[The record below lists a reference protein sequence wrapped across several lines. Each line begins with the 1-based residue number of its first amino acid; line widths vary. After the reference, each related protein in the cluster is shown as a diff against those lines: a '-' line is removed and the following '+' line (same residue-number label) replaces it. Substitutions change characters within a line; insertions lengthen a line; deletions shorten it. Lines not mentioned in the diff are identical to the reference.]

1 MMAYVPTAT
10 GLITVATTSTPIG
23 RQRCNGPVAGLFDG
37 LFGPPAPPPR
47 PSSFEENAAR
57 AAELGV
63 QTPSYVTLLAG
74 EGWEVRQLQAMQV
87 VECDYE
93 KRPEGYEL
101 LGGFAQRG
109 ENEAGLAMPATA
121 PCLMMPLAR
130 PKRMWYMLPA
140 PHTPLDPDATPVPP
154 PLPLAADVLTCRSV
168 PAMTV
173 AVACFSGYAVPDV
186 VLSVRDKLARDLR
199 AAGVERSGGG
209 EQLTLDPK
217 P

>member
-121 PCLMMPLAR
+121 PYWSNFLGKRPPGYCLCCAFAVSEGLSVCQR
-130 PKRMWYMLPA
+130 LIFFDLPR
-140 PHTPLDPDATPVPP
+140 V
-154 PLPLAADVLTCRSV
+154 DVLYLTMMGSTTYSHSCLGV
-168 PAMTV
+168 V
-173 AVACFSGYAVPDV
+173 AEFA
-186 VLSVRDKLARDLR
+186 
-199 AAGVERSGGG
+199 
-209 EQLTLDPK
+209 
-217 P
+217 